1 MGQLCRVEKKR
12 LLYMLITFL
21 VCLFLA
27 VLIGT
32 ISSLMPETDNAHWFW
47 PLFIIICYIITFF
60 AVNYYFKKQS
70 NYTLRM
76 SQFLLAVLC
85 RVENNRLYLKHGV
98 EVRPGFN
105 AELIEF
111 CFLPN
116 PDASAYIQVMR
127 QRFLKP
133 ALEHKQKIF
142 NEEVMNNRDLLDEQ
156 RRISEQIA
164 EL

>member
-1 MGQLCRVEKKR
+1 
-12 LLYMLITFL
+12 MLIAFL

-105 AELIEF
+105 AEWIEF